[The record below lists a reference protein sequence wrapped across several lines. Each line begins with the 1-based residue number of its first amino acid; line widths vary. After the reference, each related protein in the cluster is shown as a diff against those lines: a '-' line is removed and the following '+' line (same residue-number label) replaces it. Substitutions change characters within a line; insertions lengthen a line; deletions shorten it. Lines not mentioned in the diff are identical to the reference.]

1 MIHRGRREYAELLAT
16 AFDGVEAP
24 GARHMIA
31 LDIKLVQTSC
41 GLGVPLFD
49 FVDERRGPAT
59 RPGWMGAIEGRR
71 PAQEAPA
78 SEKCPQHRW
87 LAHRFD

>member
-16 AFDGVEAP
+16 AFDGVEAL

-31 LDIKLVQTSC
+31 LDIKWVQTSC

-49 FVDERRGPAT
+49 FVDERRG
-59 RPGWMGAIEGRR
+59 RMDGRNR
-71 PAQEAPA
+71 REKTGSGSTGFRKMPTA
-78 SEKCPQHRW
+78 SMAYPPV
-87 LAHRFD
+87 